1 MSDFILDVGHVICC
15 CSAVSAADRQ
25 RLWKWIQLLIHSVGN
40 VSALFVESCCYSA
53 VVRVGGFLETS
64 SRSVLRLQSWVHT
77 KSNVSALFQA
87 TFRHVFKL
95 RFGTFARFRRPLA
108 VRGSAP
114 GKLLDLAACKI
125 NSGKQAAGQKNC
137 FYRLQRWHEGFCRAA
152 FCLAWAR
159 ILLLFGRFAWA
170 PPRHFAWHESC
181 CCSGVS
187 HGLLYGILLGMGS
200 NPAAFRAFRMGSFTA
215 PRHVCGRFGLGTTFG
230 SSTAFGVAVYWFRT
244 QPRSEGAGHKK
255 KCFMD
260 SKGDG
265 KHFFWLVFL
274 ACLSSAIVVFGFF
287 GSVAHELHF
296 CVCAGYRLLI
306 CYGPL
311 PMFFFTASKLQFR
324 HRVEGLWTHR
334 FWLARARLV
343 VAFGLFGSVAS
354 SFSAPASQRGCWP
367 QEMFYG
373 FQRWREAFFLAC
385 VFGLPELG
393 LLWCLAFSD
402 PLPTSFIF
410 VSVQVIVC
418 LSATVLYLCFF
429 LRLRSCSFG
438 TVWKGCERIV
448 FGLPE
453 LGL

>member
-1 MSDFILDVGHVICC
+1 M
-15 CSAVSAADRQ
+15 
-25 RLWKWIQLLIHSVGN
+25 
-40 VSALFVESCCYSA
+40 
-53 VVRVGGFLETS
+53 T
-64 SRSVLRLQSWVHT
+64 
-77 KSNVSALFQA
+77 
-87 TFRHVFKL
+87 
-95 RFGTFARFRRPLA
+95 
-108 VRGSAP
+108 GS
-114 GKLLDLAACKI
+114 I
-125 NSGKQAAGQKNC
+125 FSGLC
-137 FYRLQRWHEGFCRAA
+137 FW
-152 FCLAWAR
+152 LAWAR
-159 ILLLFGRFAWA
+159 
-170 PPRHFAWHESC
+170 P
-181 CCSGVS
+181 V
-187 HGLLYGILLGMGS
+187 
-200 NPAAFRAFRMGSFTA
+200 
-215 PRHVCGRFGLGTTFG
+215 
-230 SSTAFGVAVYWFRT
+230 
-244 QPRSEGAGHKK
+244 
-255 KCFMD
+255 
-260 SKGDG
+260 
-265 KHFFWLVFL
+265 
-274 ACLSSAIVVFGFF
+274 VVFGLFGSVAHELHFCGCAGYRLALRYTGFGPSLAARVLATRNVLWIPKVTGSIFSGLCFWLAWARPVVVFGLF

-324 HRVEGLWTHR
+324 HRVEGLRTHR

-354 SFSAPASQRGCWP
+354 SFSDPASQRGCWP
-367 QEMFYG
+367 QEKMFYR

-410 VSVQVIVC
+410 VSVQVIGC
-418 LSATVLYLCFF
+418 LAATVLYLCFF